1 MQPIAVCE
9 NVSKVYG
16 KKTALDALT
25 FSVLPGQIVGLLGP
39 NGAGKTTL
47 MKLLVS
53 LLRDHTGEI
62 RILGEKPGTKTKQ
75 HIAYLPDREFLY
87 LWMSV
92 ADTLA
97 FFRRSFADF
106 ELTRAERLIA
116 ELGLNPK
123 DKVRALS
130 KGMQERLG
138 VALTFS
144 RRAKLYIL
152 DEPLAA
158 VDPSTRSRIME
169 MILSNFDPDSAI
181 LISTHLVRE
190 VESLFTHVAI
200 IDEGKL
206 RLHGSIQE
214 LTEGS
219 EQSIEELFRALV

>member
-1 MQPIAVCE
+1 MQPIVVCE

-16 KKTALDALT
+16 KKKALDALS
-25 FSVLPGQIVGLLGP
+25 FSVHPGQIVGLLGA

-47 MKLLVS
+47 MKLLAA
-53 LLRDHTGEI
+53 LLRDHSGEI
-62 RILGEKPGTKTKQ
+62 RVLGETPGLKTKQ
-75 HIAYLPDREFLY
+75 HVAYLPDREFLY
-87 LWMSV
+87 PWMSV
-92 ADTLA
+92 ADTLT
-97 FFRRSFADF
+97 FFGRSFPDF
-106 ELTRAERLIA
+106 DLERAERLIA
-116 ELGLNPK
+116 ELNLNPK

-169 MILSNFDPDSAI
+169 MILGNFDPDSAI

-190 VESLFTHVAI
+190 VESLFTHAAI
-200 IDEGKL
+200 IDEGRL
-206 RLHGSIQE
+206 RLHGSIPE
-214 LTEGS
+214 LTKGS
-219 EQSIEELFRALV
+219 GQSIEELFRALV